1 VTTEEAGPYR
11 VAVVQVP
18 PVLLDREATLAR
30 AVARVEEAADAGA
43 KLVAFPEA
51 FVPGYPEWVWRLR
64 PGTDFAETTEIWRRF
79 LPQTVDLERDDLAI
93 LRDAA
98 RRRSVTITLGI
109 NERDGS
115 FSRATV
121 YNTLVIIGP
130 DGEILLR
137 HRKLVPTNPE
147 RMVWGAGDGVGLE
160 TVETPLGRVGGLVCW
175 ENYMPLARFAL
186 YAAGVQLYVAPTWDE
201 GDSWIAS
208 MRHIAVEG
216 TCWVLG
222 CGSVMRASDIPADLP
237 LRADLYP
244 DPDEWLNPGDSVI
257 VAPGGE
263 IVAGPLH
270 EAEGI
275 LYADCDPALAS
286 ATHRT
291 LDVAGHYSRPDVFHL
306 TIDRSPRR
314 QVETE
319 AR

>member
-1 VTTEEAGPYR
+1 MDNDGLYR

-18 PVLLDREATLAR
+18 PVLLDREASLAR
-30 AVARVEEAADAGA
+30 AVAKVDEAADAGA

-64 PGTDFAETTEIWRRF
+64 PGTDFAETSEIWRRF
-79 LPQTVDLERDDLAI
+79 LPQTVDLEQDQLAV
-93 LRDAA
+93 LRATA
-98 RRRSVTITLGI
+98 RRRSVTITVGI

-121 YNTLVIIGP
+121 YNTFVIIGP

-147 RMVWGAGDGVGLE
+147 RMV
-160 TVETPLGRVGGLVCW
+160 C
-175 ENYMPLARFAL
+175 
-186 YAAGVQLYVAPTWDE
+186 
-201 GDSWIAS
+201 
-208 MRHIAVEG
+208 
-216 TCWVLG
+216 
-222 CGSVMRASDIPADLP
+222 CGNVMRASDIPADLP

-244 DPDEWLNPGDSVI
+244 DADEWVNPGDSVI
-257 VAPGGE
+257 VAPGGK

-275 LYADCDPALAS
+275 LYAECDPDVAS

-291 LDVAGHYSRPDVFHL
+291 LDIAGHYSRPDVFHL

-319 AR
+319 AG